1 MTYTL
6 VILKKSIPCTFHKHC
21 IWSLLFSVF
30 VRDTINSTVVVA
42 CGQFRVRDCASLKIS
57 LFCSTQPVIESSREL
72 QFSCYQFYYNQLA
85 GKYLLV
91 NTFCIGTYQK
101 KYKNNRCN
109 RYRLPYLYHQYDNG
123 SSSSVIHIYCNICN

>member
-1 MTYTL
+1 MFCPTL
-6 VILKKSIPCTFHKHC
+6 VMLKKSILSSRIRCSMHVSMSHNSY
-21 IWSLLFSVF
+21 IRLLIFYSVF

-85 GKYLLV
+85 GRYFLANKHDIKENRKIIDTYKLQCDMSSIYASCLL
-91 NTFCIGTYQK
+91 
-101 KYKNNRCN
+101 
-109 RYRLPYLYHQYDNG
+109 
-123 SSSSVIHIYCNICN
+123 